1 MDIKPII
8 CFTIGAAVGASC
20 TYLFA
25 SKHFEKKMNESLSEM
40 HDFYEKRQSGEL
52 KSEFNESDITKE
64 SSPVHVVDLDA
75 MDKEIV
81 DEVKVKLDNDAR
93 SRKEIYEKAK
103 KAFTDYSLYSNKGK
117 KVKAEIVKNE
127 SDEPDNIDEDYL
139 DTEDDEFEEEA
150 ALTEE
155 EAALTEEE
163 EESAELAESLTK
175 NTEPYLIND
184 VQYFTENRTYSK
196 LQLTLYDDG
205 VLCGS
210 NDEPVSD
217 IPNLI
222 GSCIEDSNDFS
233 TKVFYVRNDNLL
245 TDFEVIIED
254 DAYGYTHDL
263 D

>member
-8 CFTIGAAVGASC
+8 GFTIGAAVGASC

-25 SKHFEKKMNESLSEM
+25 FKRFEKKMNESLSEM

-52 KSEFNESDITKE
+52 KRDSNESDIPKE
-64 SSPVHVVDLDA
+64 SSPVHIVDLDA

-81 DEVKVKLDNDAR
+81 DEAKVKLDNDAK
-93 SRKEIYEKAK
+93 SRKEMYEKAK

-127 SDEPDNIDEDYL
+127 PDEPSEPDNIDEDYL
-139 DTEDDEFEEEA
+139 DTEDDEF
-150 ALTEE
+150 EE

-254 DAYGYTHDL
+254 DAYGYTHNL